1 MYQIVRRKLVH
12 YTLSNNNFFLKLKL
26 LYRKLREKVSRLLT
40 TVTLKEYRPTLR
52 TLGFYM
58 EKGN

>member
-1 MYQIVRRKLVH
+1 MRRKIIH
-12 YTLSNNNFFLKLKL
+12 YTFINNNFFLKLKL

-52 TLGFYM
+52 TLGFYTG
-58 EKGN
+58 KV